1 MNNVRVEAASIPDRL
16 GTTRY
21 SLDNQK
27 VSVLNHSGSCTGHH
41 AVVTRPPRAIVPNS
55 FRSQEQ
61 DATQTSTDYDSRC
74 RRQTGAPAAH
84 FSVML

>member
-16 GTTRY
+16 GPIRY
-21 SLDNQK
+21 NLDNQK
-27 VSVLNHSGSCTGHH
+27 VSVLNHSGSYTAHRV
-41 AVVTRPPRAIVPNS
+41 AVTHPPRAIVPIS
-55 FRSQEQ
+55 LRSKEQ

-84 FSVML
+84 FSVMS

>member
-1 MNNVRVEAASIPDRL
+1 MNNVPVEAASTPDRL
-16 GTTRY
+16 GPTRY